1 MLRGP
6 PGYVVYLR
14 ARTSRQRN
22 GGLGM
27 DAQHAA
33 VVEFLRQHGGTIV
46 AQYVEI
52 ESGNRSTRPEL
63 AMALEA
69 ARKGKATL
77 LIAKLDRLAR
87 NQMFLANLKDAG
99 VDFVACD
106 QPFASRLTLHILA
119 AEAEDEVRRIRKRTK
134 AALQAAKA
142 RGVKLGSPIAV
153 ETVGAARAA
162 RSRYSA
168 NANAA
173 TRAVIADIQRSGV
186 LTWSRSA
193 RPLKREACAR
203 PAATRHG
210 GPFKCGGCWL
220 RQVEDA
226 LDIRPLFGLGPSAPV
241 SLLVANHCRAC
252 GPRLD
257 APR

>member
-1 MLRGP
+1 MVRDP
-6 PGYVVYLR
+6 TGYVVYLR
-14 ARTSRQRN
+14 GRTSRQRN

-46 AQYVEI
+46 AQYVEV

-87 NQMFLANLKDAG
+87 NQVFIANLKDAG

-119 AEAEDEVRRIRKRTK
+119 AEAEDEARRISERTK

-142 RGVKLGSPIAV
+142 RAVKLGSPIAV
-153 ETVGAARAA
+153 ETVVAARAA

-168 NANAA
+168 NANAT

-186 LTWSRSA
+186 LTLVEIGKALEA
-193 RPLKREACAR
+193 RGLRTPRGHTTWRPVQVWRLLAAAGRGRAR
-203 PAATRHG
+203 N
-210 GPFKCGGCWL
+210 
-220 RQVEDA
+220 
-226 LDIRPLFGLGPSAPV
+226 
-241 SLLVANHCRAC
+241 AN
-252 GPRLD
+252 
-257 APR
+257 